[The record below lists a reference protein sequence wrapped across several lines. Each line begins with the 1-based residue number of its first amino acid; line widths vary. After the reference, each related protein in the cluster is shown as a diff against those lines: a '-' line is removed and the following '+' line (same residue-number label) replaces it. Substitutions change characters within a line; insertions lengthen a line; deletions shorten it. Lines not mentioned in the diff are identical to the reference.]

1 MLVIV
6 ASRYDS
12 EAQTLASRW
21 SDHDVHVLNCENL
34 SVAGWRHCLPDRGA
48 STAVIGGR
56 IICDEEITGVLTLL
70 PSVTTQELVHIV
82 REDRAYV
89 AAEMMAFL
97 TSWLYGLSSR
107 VLNRPTP
114 LCLMGPI
121 WRQEQWV
128 HAAAR
133 IGIPIHPIYR
143 RSGLNTA
150 LSAEVAEVAPVI
162 VTVVGDRWFG
172 EADDLLAEHAR
183 RLAAA
188 AGLDLLT
195 VHFDGPE
202 ASARLLG
209 ADLRPDVSSPEIADA
224 ILGTLRRRRG
234 C

>member
-12 EAQTLASRW
+12 EAHALANRW
-21 SDHDVHVLNCENL
+21 ADHDAHVLNCEDL
-34 SVAGWRHCLPDRGA
+34 SVVGWCHCLPDRGA
-48 STAVIGGR
+48 SAAVIGGR
-56 IICDEEITGVLTLL
+56 VIRDEEITGVLTLL
-70 PSVTTQELVHIV
+70 PCVTTQELVHIV

-97 TSWLYGLSSR
+97 ASWLHGLSSL
-107 VLNRPTP
+107 VLNRPAP

-121 WRQEQWV
+121 WRQQQWV

-133 IGIPIHPIYR
+133 IGIPIRPICR

-150 LSAEVAEVAPVI
+150 PSAEVADVPPVT

-172 EADDLLAEHAR
+172 EADGLLAEHAR
-183 RLAAA
+183 RLAAS
-188 AGLDLLT
+188 AGLGLLT
-195 VHFDGPE
+195 VHFDGSE
-202 ASARLLG
+202 ANARLLG
-209 ADLRPDVSSPEIADA
+209 ADLRPDLSSPEIADA
-224 ILGTLRRRRG
+224 ILDTLRRRRG

>member
-12 EAQTLASRW
+12 EARALARRW
-21 SDHDVHVLNCENL
+21 GDHDAHVLSCEDL
-34 SVAGWRHCLPDRGA
+34 SVAGWRNGLPDRGA
-48 STAVIGGR
+48 SAAVIGGR
-56 IICDEEITGVLTLL
+56 VVREGAITGVLTLL
-70 PSVTTQELVHIV
+70 PCVMTQELVHIV
-82 REDRAYV
+82 PEDRVYV
-89 AAEMMAFL
+89 AAEMTAFL
-97 TSWLYGLSSR
+97 ASWLDRLTSP

-114 LCLMGPI
+114 VCLMGPN

-133 IGIPIHPIYR
+133 IGIPIRPMSR

-150 LSAEVAEVAPVI
+150 PPAEAAAVSPVSI
-162 VTVVGDRWFG
+162 TVVGDRWFG
-172 EADDLLAEHAR
+172 EANDLLAEHAR
-183 RLAAA
+183 RLAVT

-202 ASARLLG
+202 ASARLVG
-209 ADLRPDVSSPEIADA
+209 ADLRPDASSPEIADA
-224 ILGTLRRRRG
+224 ILDTLRRGRG

>member
-6 ASRYDS
+6 AGRYDS
-12 EAQTLASRW
+12 EAQALASRW
-21 SDHDVHVLNCENL
+21 RDHDAHVLSCEDL
-34 SVAGWRHCLPDRGA
+34 SVTGWCHRLPDRGA

-56 IICDEEITGVLTLL
+56 VISDAEITGVLTLL
-70 PSVTTQELVHIV
+70 PCVTTQELVHIV
-82 REDRAYV
+82 PEDRAYV

-97 TSWLYGLSSR
+97 ASWLHGLTCL

-114 LCLMGPI
+114 VSLMGPI
-121 WRQEQWV
+121 WRREQWV

-133 IGIPIHPIYR
+133 IGIPIRPICR

-150 LSAEVAEVAPVI
+150 PSADVAEVSPVT

-172 EADDLLAEHAR
+172 EADSVLAEHAR
-183 RLAAA
+183 RLAVT

-209 ADLRPDVSSPEIADA
+209 ADLRPDLSSPEIADA
-224 ILGTLRRRRG
+224 MLDTLRRRRG